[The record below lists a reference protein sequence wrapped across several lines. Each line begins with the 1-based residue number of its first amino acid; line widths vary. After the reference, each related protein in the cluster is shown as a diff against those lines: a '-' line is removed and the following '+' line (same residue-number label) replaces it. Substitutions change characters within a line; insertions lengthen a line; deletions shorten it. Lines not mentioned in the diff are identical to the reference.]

1 MELRIALYICQRQF
15 LPFTGYI
22 LVLFIAYLLHH
33 ILLDIIF
40 IIILHIFHLFMWQLL
55 SYQLPYPT
63 PLTISYPLSLPCF
76 PPLPIPPRDDT
87 LGFSQFAFCIWP
99 EESFALLS
107 LLLLLL
113 FCFLFKLY
121 SKLLFKWQMV
131 FCASPPPPHPA
142 SCPLSAAHLLCRRGS
157 CGGIGTCHKP
167 FVNRQPDWIPWLS
180 AVAKPEFLFLLFFR
194 LLPILPSFATTSP
207 RSSQY
212 SLCLCKVASKT
223 LKSKI

>member
-1 MELRIALYICQRQF
+1 MSK
-15 LPFTGYI
+15 TI
-22 LVLFIAYLLHH
+22 LAFYRVYPSLVYC
-33 ILLDIIF
+33 
-40 IIILHIFHLFMWQLL
+40 L
-55 SYQLPYPT
+55 SLASYSFRYNFYYYFAHFSFVYVAATQLPAAPYPSYL
-63 PLTISYPLSLPCF
+63 PYPLSLPCF

-157 CGGIGTCHKP
+157 CGGIGTCYKP

-194 LLPILPSFATTSP
+194 LLPILPSFATISP